1 MNLYIQLNYPNI
13 GPSKAFILWWSVFV
27 LQSLG
32 KVKKLRFY
40 GQPTVHIL
48 GSPLD
53 LNNIHI
59 STINIHI
66 SLWGSRLLFNVAI
79 ICKAKKNPEFLGYIG
94 KPFPRQLP
102 PRPLKLEPRRSK
114 LPLECYNDWKKIGSK
129 RTKFDTLGLPLQK
142 RHQASMVPVEI
153 E

>member
-66 SLWGSRLLFNVAI
+66 SL
-79 ICKAKKNPEFLGYIG
+79 
-94 KPFPRQLP
+94 
-102 PRPLKLEPRRSK
+102 
-114 LPLECYNDWKKIGSK
+114 
-129 RTKFDTLGLPLQK
+129 
-142 RHQASMVPVEI
+142 
-153 E
+153 